1 MQIEIEFSFKRPLV
15 IRILDHLTNSVTYG
29 EFDPRTRKVTIYLD
43 AHANKD
49 VEELIDTIIHEV
61 LHAVICVT
69 EPSVCDL
76 DDEEIIEKLM
86 K

>member
-1 MQIEIEFSFKRPLV
+1 MCEIEFSFRRPL
-15 IRILDHLTNSVTYG
+15 ITKLLDFLTCSVTYG
-29 EFDPRTRKVTIYLD
+29 EFDPRTRRVTIYLD
-43 AHANKD
+43 AHAKES
-49 VEELIDTIIHEV
+49 VEELIDTIIHEI

-69 EPSVCDL
+69 EPSVCEL